1 MGITSDINYPDE
13 YLPMPLQ
20 EGYALKPVSPLLR
33 TDLTSGRARQ
43 RRLYT
48 STPSQA
54 QVSWLFLE
62 SEAQLFEAWFRDA
75 ISDGAAWFNA
85 NLRTPLGVESY
96 VCRFVDIYDGPI
108 ITGGKYWEFTA
119 TLELWERPILPPG
132 WGEFPDF
139 IINSNIIDLA
149 LNREW
154 PEA

>member
-1 MGITSDINYPDE
+1 MGITSDINYPDD
-13 YLPMPLQ
+13 YLPMPIQ

-62 SEAQLFEAWFRDA
+62 SEAQLFEVWFRDA

-85 NLRTPLGVESY
+85 NLRSPLGVESY

-119 TLELWERPILPPG
+119 TLELWERPILPPE
-132 WGEFPDF
+132 WVDFPDF
-139 IINSNIIDLA
+139 IINSDIIDLA
-149 LNREW
+149 MNREW
-154 PEA
+154 PES